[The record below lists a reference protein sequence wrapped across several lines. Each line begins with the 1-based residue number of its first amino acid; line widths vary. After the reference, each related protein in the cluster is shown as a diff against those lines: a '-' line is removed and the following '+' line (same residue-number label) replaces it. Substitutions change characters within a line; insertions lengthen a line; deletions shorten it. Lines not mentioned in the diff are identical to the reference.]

1 MKLKEEISE
10 HSSHNSTFFAS
21 NHTLFTRSDRC
32 AIFSDKQYCWP
43 AETVQMN
50 FGKQYGVEIY
60 EESLIGVCF
69 SVFSIFFSPRVWI
82 IMRYFYASS
91 FAPFHW
97 IFWASRT
104 RSQERVP
111 LKTERLFFSVPFAF
125 PLRSLS
131 VP

>member
-1 MKLKEEISE
+1 MRFGFYLYFARSIKETCLTILQIKT
-10 HSSHNSTFFAS
+10 STTYF
-21 NHTLFTRSDRC
+21 NNPVNRNLLG
-32 AIFSDKQYCWP
+32 SDKSRLTSKVDCLP
-43 AETVQMN
+43 SDALSN
-50 FGKQYGVEIY
+50 GKTYRHTSG
-60 EESLIGVCF
+60 
-69 SVFSIFFSPRVWI
+69 FFSPRVWI